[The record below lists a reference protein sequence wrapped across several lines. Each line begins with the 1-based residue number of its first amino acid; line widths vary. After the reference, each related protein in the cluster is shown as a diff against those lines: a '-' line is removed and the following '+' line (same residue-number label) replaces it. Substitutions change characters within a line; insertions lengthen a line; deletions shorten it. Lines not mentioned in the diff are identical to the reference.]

1 MQNESFLCGRSF
13 NSRIASVHLNI
24 AFRVLGGIQGHI
36 GGLEMLQII
45 KCQLV
50 VAQQRQSKE

>member
-24 AFRVLGGIQGHI
+24 AFRVLKVIQGHS
-36 GGLEMLQII
+36 GDLQRLQII
-45 KCQLV
+45 KCQLIG
-50 VAQQRQSKE
+50 AQQRQSKE